1 MSDKTKTFGQLP
13 YLTTLICTNVH
24 GAHERFARLEFHNLI
39 ITHGMWVEKGANA
52 LTVMVGKI
60 VDCACSDGAKPDCG
74 GLGRS

>member
-1 MSDKTKTFGQLP
+1 MRDKSKTFGRLP
-13 YLTTLICTNVH
+13 YLSILICTNVH
-24 GAHERFARLEFHNLI
+24 GAHECFARLEFHKT
-39 ITHGMWVEKGANA
+39 ITHGIWVEKGANA